1 MGASSSGTKSPRKS
15 TASGAA
21 LAGLGIL
28 PGIDAREI
36 IDGQKVAAC
45 VSEVADVM
53 ERRGLNL
60 AECAEVG
67 RLVLSWAGFEVTRN
81 ATAQSEHSE
90 SNADASVRL
99 CNAEI
104 RRDKADC
111 GQVVGN
117 DGAEPKNGLRI
128 VP

>member
-1 MGASSSGTKSPRKS
+1 MGTSSSGAKSPRKS

-81 ATAQSEHSE
+81 AQTASAIPETD
-90 SNADASVRL
+90 ADASVAVSD
-99 CNAEI
+99 AEI
-104 RRDKADC
+104 RGDKADC
-111 GQVVGN
+111 GQSVGN
-117 DGAEPKNGLRI
+117 DIAEPKNGLRI